1 MIVAISYNKGVIIC
15 KQYDKMCGAFF
26 EGFIDESMFH
36 ATGKGE
42 SRMFLMDG
50 DPSQNSARAK
60 AATSRVGCELFK
72 IPPRSPE
79 FNGCENVFN
88 ITADKL
94 RKDKLR
100 KDALERAITRES
112 YEQFRDRVRETI
124 EAIPTETIDRII
136 ESMNSRLRQIIDNKG
151 ERLKY

>member
-15 KQYDKMCGAFF
+15 ENKMCGAFF
-26 EGFIDESMFH
+26 EGFIDEHFKSMFH
-36 ATGKGE
+36 AAGKGA

-50 DPSQNSARAK
+50 DPFQNGARAK
-60 AATSRVGCELFK
+60 AAMSRVGCELFK
-72 IPPRSPE
+72 IPPRCPE
-79 FNGCENVFN
+79 FNGCENGFN
-88 ITADKL
+88 IAA
-94 RKDKLR
+94 DKLR
-100 KDALERAITRES
+100 KDALERAIARES
-112 YEQFRDRVRETI
+112 YEQFRNRVRETI